1 MGEQRGLLLFDQGR
15 DVHVGVGQK
24 TLRLAAA
31 VDFKEV
37 EARFSQGH
45 PGADRQ
51 KAGHLMVHVRVNG
64 PVREHHVGV
73 FGGQEF
79 RHRVHVRL
87 VQLGGAIDL
96 AKENRLRAHDFASG
110 FALVGANLCGF
121 VQGFARDAALAAGE
135 INDRHGV
142 AELRVTRQGSG
153 APGFRIIRV
162 AAHTNDLE
170 LARIAG
176 LRLGCRER

>member
-1 MGEQRGLLLFDQGR
+1 
-15 DVHVGVGQK
+15 
-24 TLRLAAA
+24 
-31 VDFKEV
+31 
-37 EARFSQGH
+37 
-45 PGADRQ
+45 
-51 KAGHLMVHVRVNG
+51 MVHVRVNG

-110 FALVGANLCGF
+110 FALRGTNPGGF
-121 VQGFARDAALAAGE
+121 IQRLAGDTAFAAGE

-142 AELRVTRQGSG
+142 AELRVTRQRSG
-153 APGFRIIRV
+153 APGFRIVRMP
-162 AAHTNDLE
+162 AHTNYLE
-170 LARIAG
+170 LACHAG
-176 LRLGCRER
+176 LAFGCRER